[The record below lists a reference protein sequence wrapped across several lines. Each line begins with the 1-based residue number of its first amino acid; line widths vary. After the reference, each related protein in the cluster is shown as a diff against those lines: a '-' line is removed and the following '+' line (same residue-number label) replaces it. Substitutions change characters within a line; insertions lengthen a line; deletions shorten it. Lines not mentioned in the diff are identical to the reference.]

1 MDRFVAT
8 GVGKLIGHTIEVE
21 GLKKGEVVFPMEL
34 SLSFWQQ
41 EGIFFT
47 AIIRDLTKRKQ
58 LEQELIDKNTQ
69 LEQANEEL
77 LRMQGVLKQTKA
89 KLETEVEDRTA
100 ALASSERELRLIT
113 DALPVLISYVDK
125 DEKYCFTNLAY
136 EEWFK
141 LKREAILGK
150 TLKQVAGEEAYS
162 AISEKIAQV
171 LRGQRVSFEREMK
184 YQNLEPRYVSF
195 YFIPRLDDQQVIGFY
210 LLATDITMRKKA
222 ELEATAASERFRLLL
237 ESIPHLAWTS
247 SAEALS
253 INFFNKQWYAYTGLN
268 HEQSVGYG
276 WQQVVHPQDL
286 SLAIERRTQGR
297 KEGKAYAVENRY
309 RRYDGS
315 YRWHLSRVVPIID
328 QKGQVTLW
336 IGTATDIHEQKIL
349 EQTMQQTSQEL
360 AASNEELSS
369 ASEELQA
376 TNEELLEA
384 NQAVVESNEKL
395 QASNQQLLI
404 INRDL
409 DNFIYTASHDLKS
422 PIANIE
428 GLMTALVK
436 KLTAKFSLDE
446 EQQNILSMVT
456 SSVDR
461 LKSTIANLTEIA
473 KVQKETA
480 QQETVSIEKVL
491 EEVVEDLG
499 RLVPDTGVSIQKYLE
514 VDEIK
519 FARKHLRSILLNL
532 LSNAIKYHSKE
543 RKPVVEIR
551 TRIERNY
558 IVIEVK
564 DNGLGI
570 AANNIEKLFTMFKR
584 FHTHVEGTGIGLY
597 IIKRI
602 VENVGGKIQVES
614 RVEEGTKFIIYL
626 PNLQ

>member
-1 MDRFVAT
+1 
-8 GVGKLIGHTIEVE
+8 
-21 GLKKGEVVFPMEL
+21 
-34 SLSFWQQ
+34 
-41 EGIFFT
+41 
-47 AIIRDLTKRKQ
+47 
-58 LEQELIDKNTQ
+58 
-69 LEQANEEL
+69 
-77 LRMQGVLKQTKA
+77 
-89 KLETEVEDRTA
+89 
-100 ALASSERELRLIT
+100 
-113 DALPVLISYVDK
+113 
-125 DEKYCFTNLAY
+125 
-136 EEWFK
+136 
-141 LKREAILGK
+141 
-150 TLKQVAGEEAYS
+150 
-162 AISEKIAQV
+162 
-171 LRGQRVSFEREMK
+171 
-184 YQNLEPRYVSF
+184 
-195 YFIPRLDDQQVIGFY
+195 
-210 LLATDITMRKKA
+210 
-222 ELEATAASERFRLLL
+222 
-237 ESIPHLAWTS
+237 
-247 SAEALS
+247 
-253 INFFNKQWYAYTGLN
+253 
-268 HEQSVGYG
+268 
-276 WQQVVHPQDL
+276 
-286 SLAIERRTQGR
+286 
-297 KEGKAYAVENRY
+297 
-309 RRYDGS
+309 
-315 YRWHLSRVVPIID
+315 VPIID